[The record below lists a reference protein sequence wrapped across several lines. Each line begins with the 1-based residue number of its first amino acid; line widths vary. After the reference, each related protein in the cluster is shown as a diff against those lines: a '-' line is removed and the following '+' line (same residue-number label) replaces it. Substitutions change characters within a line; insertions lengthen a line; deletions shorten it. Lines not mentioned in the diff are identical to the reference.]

1 MVRQSQQHT
10 RLSPNLSSVT
20 TPLVMENPTYISAP
34 GHQGFPHPTH
44 MLAAVKDKVSPPPYS
59 SHQHSHHHTSVPSY
73 STAAVVHTQLPTPG
87 LAPKQQQVHVKQQAH
102 YQQQQA
108 PLAPAPFILTY
119 TPTSS
124 KDHCIASHSLAD
136 TCTSTSS
143 ETSHNKPSTLPLSTG
158 AQSHSTGVQS
168 TLLTSGVHS
177 HSTGV
182 QSTQLSSGSH
192 SHNTGVQSTQLPSGS
207 HSHNTGVQSTQQPSG
222 SHSHNTGVQSTP
234 LPSHH
239 LKELTH
245 PSQSQ
250 DGIGQLTFS
259 ISRPH
264 MSVSPCPPGSRIPS
278 PSTRVQQLGEMS
290 DPCTVPANKP
300 FAVVSAQ
307 PSKGQ
312 SNEVCPIPSEGN
324 EKGTSPVS
332 SSVVG
337 PLPGTSKAQP
347 NLKLLERGDGSTHR
361 VLSPGKND
369 QAASKCALHKGAT
382 SVAGTT
388 SHSGSS
394 GSEETLKTIT
404 KNIQDAFVES
414 NEKKL
419 MAAFED
425 AWKKFQANGKKYEHV
440 AQQVRKHGQPVIGDD
455 AHKTAVKVKV
465 VPRPCQ
471 HPHAS
476 SPVVQ
481 PAMTSSRQSP
491 VVSTGASV
499 QLAAAVGTGHAP
511 TSSTGLGAATTFMS
525 SPPPYYVVYTPQP
538 SPHIHITMPSV
549 VPGNMQAT
557 HDIQPAQSSSPMF
570 VQQHQPSGSEYALY
584 AAMPGPMPPQPK
596 ALVQTGVYFP
606 SPVPAHVPS
615 SSLQHAQHGGGGG
628 PVSQPV
634 LKPTELFLA
643 GHHSPS
649 PGSVS
654 IPTKQASTPNQGIG
668 QPSKVQPS
676 PAPSQ
681 KSKPKSV
688 RMCSRCGNEATYLC
702 SGCQQEW
709 YCGRDCQV
717 TTALCFVYIQNIPT
731 PNTGSELL
739 GINCCFPFSSN
750 HGMHTVKIAKHRKLM

>member
-1 MVRQSQQHT
+1 MVIQSQQYT
-10 RLSPNLSSVT
+10 RLSPNLTSVT
-20 TPLVMENPTYISAP
+20 TPLVMENPTYITAP
-34 GHQGFPHPTH
+34 GHQEFPHPPH
-44 MLAAVKDKVSPPPYS
+44 MLVAVKDKVSPPPYS
-59 SHQHSHHHTSVPSY
+59 SHQHSHHHTSEPSY
-73 STAAVVHTQLPTPG
+73 STAAVVHTP
-87 LAPKQQQVHVKQQAH
+87 H

-108 PLAPAPFILTY
+108 SLAPAPFILTY
-119 TPTSS
+119 TCTTTSS

-143 ETSHNKPSTLPLSTG
+143 DTSHNKSSTLPLSTG

-168 TLLTSGVHS
+168 TQLL
-177 HSTGV
+177 
-182 QSTQLSSGSH
+182 SGSH
-192 SHNTGVQSTQLPSGS
+192 SHNTGVQSTS
-207 HSHNTGVQSTQQPSG
+207 
-222 SHSHNTGVQSTP
+222 

-250 DGIGQLTFS
+250 DGIGQMTFS

-290 DPCTVPANKP
+290 DPCTVLDNKP
-300 FAVVSAQ
+300 FTIVSAQ
-307 PSKGQ
+307 Q
-312 SNEVCPIPSEGN
+312 SNEDCPIPSEGN

-337 PLPGTSKAQP
+337 PLPGTSKA
-347 NLKLLERGDGSTHR
+347 LKSLERGDGLTHWI
-361 VLSPGKND
+361 LSPGKND

-382 SVAGTT
+382 SVAGSNT

-394 GSEETLKTIT
+394 GSEEMLKAIT

-419 MAAFED
+419 MAALED
-425 AWKKFQANGKKYEHV
+425 MRKKFQANGKKYEHV

-455 AHKTAVKVKV
+455 AHKTAIKVKE

-471 HPHAS
+471 HPLAS

-481 PAMTSSRQSP
+481 LVMTSSRQSP
-491 VVSTGASV
+491 VVAGGASV

-511 TSSTGLGAATTFMS
+511 TSSAGLDVAATFMS
-525 SPPPYYVVYTPQP
+525 SPPPYYIVYAPQP
-538 SPHIHITMPSV
+538 SPHIHNTMPS
-549 VPGNMQAT
+549 GNMQAT

-570 VQQHQPSGSEYALY
+570 VQQHQPSSSEYALY
-584 AAMPGPMPPQPK
+584 AAMPPQPK
-596 ALVQTGVYFP
+596 ALVQAGVYFP
-606 SPVPAHVPS
+606 SPVPAHVPG

-628 PVSQPV
+628 SVSQRM
-634 LKPTELFLA
+634 LYPTEEFLA
-643 GHHSPS
+643 GHHSPFPS
-649 PGSVS
+649 SVS
-654 IPTKQASTPNQGIG
+654 IPTKQVSTSNQGIG
-668 QPSKVQPS
+668 QPSKVQPI
-676 PAPSQ
+676 PALSQ

-717 TTALCFVYIQNIPT
+717 TTALWFVYIPT

-739 GINCCFPFSSN
+739 GINCSFPFSSN
-750 HGMHTVKIAKHRKLM
+750 HGMHTAKIVRSIGS